1 MPTELVERLIPPL
14 ALLLLLLLLL
24 ALLLVPVLPE
34 GLPPPDTSPTPARV
48 RLM

>member
-14 ALLLLLLLLL
+14 ALLLLLLL

-34 GLPPPDTSPTPARV
+34 GLPPPDTSLTPARV